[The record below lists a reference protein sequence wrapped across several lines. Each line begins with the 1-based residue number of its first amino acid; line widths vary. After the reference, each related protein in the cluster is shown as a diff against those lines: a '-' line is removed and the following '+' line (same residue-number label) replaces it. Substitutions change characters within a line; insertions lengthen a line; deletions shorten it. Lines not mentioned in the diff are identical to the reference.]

1 MKVKYD
7 SKVDA
12 LYISLAKGKYGKS
25 RKISSSV
32 LVDED
37 NKGKI
42 LGVEIL
48 NATENVPAF
57 DPKKVGLKIQTA

>member
-1 MKVKYD
+1 MQVKYD

-12 LYISLAKGKYGKS
+12 IYIEFAKGKYERTK
-25 RKISSSV
+25 KISDTV

-37 NKGKI
+37 KKGKI

-48 NATENVPAF
+48 DARKNIPQF
-57 DPKKVGLKIQTA
+57 DPHKTTIQFQTI

>member
-12 LYISLAKGKYGKS
+12 LYISLAKGKYNKS

-37 NKGKI
+37 SKGKI

-48 NATENVPAF
+48 NAKENVPAF
-57 DPKKVGLKIQTA
+57 DPKKVNLKIQTA

>member
-1 MKVKYD
+1 MQVKYD

-12 LYISLAKGKYGKS
+12 IYIEFAKGKYERTK
-25 RKISSSV
+25 KISDTV

-37 NKGKI
+37 KKGKI

-48 NATENVPAF
+48 DARKNIPQF
-57 DPKKVGLKIQTA
+57 DPHQTTFQLQTI

>member
-7 SKVDA
+7 KKVDA
-12 LYISLAKGKYGKS
+12 LYISLAKGNYDKS
-25 RKISSSV
+25 RKISDSV

-37 NKGKI
+37 KRGKI

-48 NATENVPAF
+48 EASKNVPAF
-57 DPKKVGLKIQTA
+57 NPKKVEFRIQSV

>member
-1 MKVKYD
+1 MKLKYD

-12 LYISLAKGKYGKS
+12 IYIKLAKGKYERT
-25 RKISSSV
+25 RKVTDTI

-37 NKGKI
+37 ARGKV

-48 NATENVPAF
+48 DASENVPAF
-57 DPKKVGLKIQTA
+57 DPKKTKFQVQAK